1 MVPGLLDHLQ
11 ILRQPDKIDR
21 AFISKALGWIWHAYL
36 LHKLKPSGVSGQVF
50 GLIFSSFSNS
60 QLWVILDGKSLQ
72 EYPVNGDVCQGSILD
87 PTLFILYTLMT
98 FLTSD
103 LWQELELA
111 SKIASDQ

>member
-36 LHKLKPSGVSGQVF
+36 LHKLKPNGVSGQVF
-50 GLIFSSFSNS
+50 GLIFSCFSNS

-72 EYPVNGDVCQGSILD
+72 EYPVNGDVCQGSILG
-87 PTLFILYTLMT
+87 PTLFIQYTLIT